1 MQTGAL
7 MVFLLQQKPAVFQ
20 QAGHFW
26 HLLLSGPALQIVLE
40 MKKQHLH
47 KQVKGSQVCITGCFD
62 CGFSK
67 ILSHSRYF

>member
-7 MVFLLQQKPAVFQ
+7 IVLLLQQKPGVSQ
-20 QAGHFW
+20 QAGHFC

-40 MKKQHLH
+40 MKIKHLQ
-47 KQVKGSQVCITGCFD
+47 KQVKGSQVHITGCFD

-67 ILSHSRYF
+67 ILSHYGYF

>member
-7 MVFLLQQKPAVFQ
+7 MVFLLQQKPAVSQ

-26 HLLLSGPALQIVLE
+26 HLLLSGPASQIVSE
-40 MKKQHLH
+40 MKIKHLQ
-47 KQVKGSQVCITGCFD
+47 KQVKGSQVHITGCFD

-67 ILSHSRYF
+67 ILSHCGYF

>member
-7 MVFLLQQKPAVFQ
+7 MAFLLQQKPALSQ
-20 QAGHFW
+20 QAGRFW

-40 MKKQHLH
+40 TEVKHLQ
-47 KQVKGSQVCITGCFD
+47 KQVKGSQVHIRGCFD

-67 ILSHSRYF
+67 ILSHSGYF